1 MAAVAQQIEANESR
15 LHGADELDWLA
26 YLRTILPDLRAAWQ
40 WAGQAGDDGL
50 LVVML
55 HSLAHLYDVAGL
67 YREGIGLLAAAES
80 RLPSS
85 AAQLTRG
92 RLLSWIGRFHYHIG
106 EYEAAQQTLAAAS
119 DLLRPL
125 DALALALTYRG
136 EAARS
141 AGDFAAARRY
151 QTESAALARAAG
163 SVQVETLAL
172 LHSGKVEIAEGKY
185 QAAQAAA
192 ETGLNLARQAG
203 GPPNFSP
210 LPPLIPPPGSMS
222 GPRRGGCWLRWA
234 ARKWT
239 GLS

>member
-1 MAAVAQQIEANESR
+1 
-15 LHGADELDWLA
+15 
-26 YLRTILPDLRAAWQ
+26 
-40 WAGQAGDDGL
+40 
-50 LVVML
+50 ML

-85 AAQLTRG
+85 AAQLIRG

-125 DALALALTYRG
+125 DAPDALALALTYRG

-192 ETGLNLARQAG
+192 EIGLNLAGQTAVAAQLLAFAAAHPASWQRERAEARRLLAEVG
-203 GPPNFSP
+203 GSEMDGAELTLATAVRLAELRGAEKMERRSRYPPS
-210 LPPLIPPPGSMS
+210 
-222 GPRRGGCWLRWA
+222 A
-234 ARKWT
+234 V
-239 GLS
+239 